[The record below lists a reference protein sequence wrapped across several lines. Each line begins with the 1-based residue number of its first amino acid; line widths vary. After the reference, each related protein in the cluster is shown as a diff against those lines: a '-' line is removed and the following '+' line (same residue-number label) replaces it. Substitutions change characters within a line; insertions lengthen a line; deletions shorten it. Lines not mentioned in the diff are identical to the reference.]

1 MVLLESKVKSTEND
15 SHRLFQIV
23 PWQLGLPDTSP
34 TVPQLYK
41 RISKQEFSF
50 QTKYP
55 ALRMYLLHHPSAGT
69 NVENVLLFY
78 LQLYSINLAG
88 PKNSNWIFKRLTLV
102 DPYLSLLLF
111 IIYSNRSN
119 THNVNKKLT
128 LPRLFEQTQCV
139 SDKE

>member
-1 MVLLESKVKSTEND
+1 MNKSKDKYGSTNGSRLNIQLE
-15 SHRLFQIV
+15 L
-23 PWQLGLPDTSP
+23 
-34 TVPQLYK
+34 
-41 RISKQEFSF
+41 
-50 QTKYP
+50 
-55 ALRMYLLHHPSAGT
+55 
-69 NVENVLLFY
+69 VLLFY